1 MFLNL
6 SNHPSINWSKKQ
18 LQQASIY
25 GELIDMAFPVIDP
38 AWDTKE
44 VHQLANEYAAK
55 IILLK
60 PKAVHIMGEMTFT
73 VALVS
78 ILQKSNLLCLA
89 STTIREV
96 SESNNVKTSLF
107 EFIQFRPYLDE

>member
-6 SNHPSINWSKKQ
+6 SNHPSINWSGKQ

-25 GELIDMAFPVIDP
+25 GELIDMAFPFINP
-38 AWDTKE
+38 AWNTKE
-44 VHQLANEYAAK
+44 VHLLVNEYAAK

-73 VALVS
+73 LALVHL
-78 ILQKSNLLCLA
+78 LQKGNLLCLA
-89 STTIREV
+89 STTVRKV
-96 SESNNVKTSLF
+96 SESNNVKISQF